1 MLQNKSFRNSIL
13 LFITAFIW
21 GTSFSAQSA
30 GMKYIGPFTFSV
42 IRYII
47 GGLTLIPVILFLRR
61 KQDDPGDFRL
71 SVKCGIICGIILFAA
86 SNFQQIAMMKASA
99 GKAGFITALY
109 IIIVPFIGI
118 FMKKKTSLLIWLSVF
133 LALVGLYFLCIGT
146 KGSFEIDKYDICL
159 FICSIIFSLHI
170 IYIDHANEK
179 HVDGVI
185 MSCTQFFVAGF
196 ISILFVWPVDGLV
209 FDKLPDISSITT
221 AFPALLY
228 AGIMACSIAYTLQII
243 GQKGV
248 NPTVA
253 SLILSLE
260 SVFSAI
266 GGFLILGQKMTRDEI
281 LGCVIMFISIII
293 AECSKKE

>member
-1 MLQNKSFRNSIL
+1 MLFC
-13 LFITAFIW
+13 
-21 GTSFSAQSA
+21 GTSS
-30 GMKYIGPFTFSV
+30 
-42 IRYII
+42 
-47 GGLTLIPVILFLRR
+47 
-61 KQDDPGDFRL
+61 
-71 SVKCGIICGIILFAA
+71 
-86 SNFQQIAMMKASA
+86 ASA
-99 GKAGFITALY
+99 SA
-109 IIIVPFIGI
+109 
-118 FMKKKTSLLIWLSVF
+118 
-133 LALVGLYFLCIGT
+133 
-146 KGSFEIDKYDICL
+146 SF
-159 FICSIIFSLHI
+159 
-170 IYIDHANEK
+170 
-179 HVDGVI
+179 
-185 MSCTQFFVAGF
+185 
-196 ISILFVWPVDGLV
+196 
-209 FDKLPDISSITT
+209 SITT